1 MENII
6 YDLFFSL
13 IFGSN
18 TEKLIELL
26 ANYGSFKE
34 IYNHFSEIKHLFSQ
48 NIVDKIQAGDFSLAI
63 SEYEKCYGPITRYNV
78 ESTDKWTWICE
89 PWPWEGV

>member
-1 MENII
+1 MQFINEVSFAL
-6 YDLFFSL
+6 DDVSL
-13 IFGSN
+13 YLD
-18 TEKLIELL
+18 THPDD
-26 ANYGSFKE
+26 KE
-34 IYNHFSEIKHLFSQ
+34 ALEYYHKYKSQ
-48 NIVDKIQAGDFSLAI
+48 RKQAI